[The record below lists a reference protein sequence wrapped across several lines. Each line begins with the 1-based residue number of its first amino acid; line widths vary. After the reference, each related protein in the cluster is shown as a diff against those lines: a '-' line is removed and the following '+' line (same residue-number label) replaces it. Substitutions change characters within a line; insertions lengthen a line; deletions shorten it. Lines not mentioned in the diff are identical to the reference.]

1 MACKKPVVTTDGG
14 AIPEVISDCGLVV
27 EAGNSDELK
36 IGILKLINNE
46 DLKEE
51 MAEKGYQRVLEALNW
66 RRAAE
71 SVSEIYENT
80 IKNFQK

>member
-1 MACKKPVVTTDGG
+1 MTV
-14 AIPEVISDCGLVV
+14 ELVV

-51 MAEKGYQRVLEALNW
+51 MAEKGYQRVLKALNW

-71 SVSEIYENT
+71 SVSKIYENT